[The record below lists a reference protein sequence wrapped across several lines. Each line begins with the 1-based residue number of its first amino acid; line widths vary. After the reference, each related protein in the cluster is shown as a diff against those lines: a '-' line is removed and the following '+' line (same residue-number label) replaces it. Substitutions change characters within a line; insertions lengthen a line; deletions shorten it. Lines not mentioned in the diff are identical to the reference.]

1 MAPVQVGKVL
11 VSGANGYIATWIVQT
26 LLEKGFSVR
35 GAVRSADKGNHLL
48 ELFGTKYP
56 GKFETVVIPD
66 ITSDGAF
73 DVAVKGVVAI
83 EHTASP
89 FYLNANDPAELS
101 EPAIKGTIGSW
112 RVLGNMDTSTVSH
125 SESVKRIVV
134 TSSCAAIARTS
145 DRVLTELDW
154 NDDAVDE
161 VQAKGIKASPGAKY
175 FNSKVF
181 AERAAWKFVEE
192 EYAAHLSW
200 DLCVMNPPLVLG
212 PVIHAVASPEALNT
226 SAKRMY
232 DLYTKPGEVAR
243 GGGGNWVD
251 VRDVALAHVL
261 ALQRELPVGGERNRF
276 IICSGAFA
284 RQDWLD
290 AAPPSSKYEKGTP
303 GAGKDFVPVHRYDNA
318 KALRVLNEGVTD
330 EASRFAYRSMHD
342 TATAT
347 IADYERR
354 KW

>member
-1 MAPVQVGKVL
+1 MAPVQDGK
-11 VSGANGYIATWIVQT
+11 
-26 LLEKGFSVR
+26 EKGFSVR

-66 ITSDGAF
+66 ITVDDAF
-73 DVAVKGVVAI
+73 DEAVKGVVAI

-89 FYLNANDPAELS
+89 LYLTADDPAELS
-101 EPAIKGTIGSW
+101 EPAIKGTIG
-112 RVLGNMDTSTVSH
+112 VLESARKYGD
-125 SESVKRIVV
+125 SVKRIVV
-134 TSSCAAIARTS
+134 TSSCAAIARRS

-161 VQAKGIKASPGAKY
+161 VQAKGSKASPGAKY

-192 EYAAHLSW
+192 EYAGHLSW

-232 DLYTKPGEVAR
+232 DLFTKPGEVAR

-261 ALQRELPVGGERNRF
+261 ALQRELPMGGERDRF
-276 IICSGAFA
+276 IICGGAFA

-290 AAPPSSKYEKGTP
+290 AAPPSSKYEKGNP
-303 GAGKDFVPVHRYDNA
+303 GAGKDFVPIHRYDVDSA

-330 EASRFAYRSMHD
+330 EASRFAYRSMYE
-342 TATAT
+342 TVTAT